1 MNLSMRYSLLL
12 AASLFAGINLQAQG
26 TPTPRHQEVDV
37 AATYTEQYSNLVPTP
52 IFWHSG
58 GSVELS
64 TQTYRGWGLAAN
76 VSGTQ
81 TGSAA
86 NSGYGLSLVTAVFG
100 PRYTYFRRSSAS
112 RNRSLAIFGQGL
124 IGQSWGFDS
133 YFPSLSGVQTDATSF
148 ALHVGGGV
156 DLGLSPHF
164 AVRVLQADWL
174 RTQFPNA
181 STNVQNNLGLSA
193 GIVFRIP
200 RSR

>member
-1 MNLSMRYSLLL
+1 MNFPTRYSLLL
-12 AASLFAGINLQAQG
+12 AASLIAGTNLQAQSTATLG
-26 TPTPRHQEVDV
+26 HQELDV
-37 AATYTEQYSNLVPTP
+37 AATYTEQYSNLVSTPT
-52 IFWHSG
+52 FWHGG

-100 PRYTYFRRSSAS
+100 PRYTYFRPGSVN
-112 RNRSLAIFGQGL
+112 RNHGLAIFGQGL
-124 IGQSWGFDS
+124 IGESWGFDS
-133 YFPSLSGVQTDATSF
+133 YFPSTSGVQTDARSL

-156 DLGLSPHF
+156 DIGLSRHF

-181 STNVQNNLGLSA
+181 NTNVQNNLGLSA

-200 RSR
+200 QGR

>member
-1 MNLSMRYSLLL
+1 MYSGPKYFLLL
-12 AASLFAGINLQAQG
+12 AASLLVPAGLKAQQ
-26 TPTPRHQEVDV
+26 TYKPDHHEADV
-37 AATYTEQYSNLVPTP
+37 AVTYTEQYSNLVSTPT
-52 IFWHSG
+52 FWHSG

-76 VSGTQ
+76 VSGTE

-100 PRYTYFRRSSAS
+100 PRYTYFRPGSVH
-112 RNRSLAIFGQGL
+112 RNHSLAIFGQGL

-133 YFPSLSGVQTDATSF
+133 YFPSPSGVQTDAISF

-156 DLGLSPHF
+156 DIGLSRHF
-164 AVRVLQADWL
+164 AVRALQADWL

-181 STNVQNNLGLSA
+181 NTNVQNNLGLAA
-193 GIVFRIP
+193 GIVFRISHD
-200 RSR
+200 R